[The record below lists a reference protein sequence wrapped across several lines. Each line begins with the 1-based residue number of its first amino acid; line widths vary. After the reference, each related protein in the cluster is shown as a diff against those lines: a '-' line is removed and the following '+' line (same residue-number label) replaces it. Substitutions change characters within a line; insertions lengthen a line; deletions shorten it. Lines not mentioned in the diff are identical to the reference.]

1 MTMIAERAPRVDGAP
16 SRRRDEED
24 AGLVARVR
32 AGDLTAY
39 DELVSR
45 HRSWLLRR
53 CAALLGNDAHLAEDI
68 VQDIM
73 LRLLGAIR
81 RDDRPLRVGGW
92 LAVVARHACIDEH
105 RKRQA
110 DLPGVLPERT
120 VHPEEPLALDAPL
133 AAAWAA
139 LPGRHREVLYLREIV
154 GFPYAEIAGTLDL
167 SVSAVETLLF
177 RARNALRREYVRAGG
192 GTVSFGALGAGL
204 RRLDFTGLAGL
215 PAAPGTQK
223 AAALA
228 ASVDEVPR
236 PLGRVSDG
244 AGMTASES
252 QRTVIDLADR
262 VRRAPARAFEP
273 MASLTD
279 AFRAVGM
286 LGTGLLSSATA
297 VVLSVVPVVPVVPS
311 LMTPAVPSVQP
322 AVTAARTATSDVV
335 GPAATPIL
343 KASGDGARAGVGTDG
358 VLPLTSTLS
367 DPLARFRHTMAGV
380 LSDWRRLAGEIGD
393 RFEEQASSAWSD
405 AQGMRDRFEDRASS
419 RWPEGTERLEQRA
432 SSVGEDRQ
440 HRGVE
445 PRSREASSGTTPAFP
460 QQPTALTT
468 PVTNLSEAV
477 QAADPSIISP
487 LVGSGAGSGLNR
499 TVEEPA
505 LAEILHGLEATESN
519 DSSTISPIF
528 GALPTVLDRRS

>member
-1 MTMIAERAPRVDGAP
+1 MTMIAERVPGVDGEP

-53 CAALLGNDAHLAEDI
+53 CAALVGNDAHLAEDI
-68 VQDIM
+68 VQDIL

-105 RKRQA
+105 RKRRA
-110 DLPGVLPERT
+110 DLPGVLPERA

-204 RRLDFTGLAGL
+204 RRVDFTGLAGL
-215 PAAPGTQK
+215 PAVPGTQK
-223 AAALA
+223 AGALA
-228 ASVDEVPR
+228 ASVDEVLR
-236 PLGRVSDG
+236 PAGRVSDG
-244 AGMTASES
+244 AGMTGGEG
-252 QRTVIDLADR
+252 QRTVIDLVDR

-279 AFRAVGM
+279 AFRAVGL
-286 LGTGLLSSATA
+286 LGAGLLFSATA
-297 VVLSVVPVVPVVPS
+297 VVLSVVPVVPS
-311 LMTPAVPSVQP
+311 LVTPAVSSVQP
-322 AVTAARTATSDVV
+322 VVTAARTATSDVV
-335 GPAATPIL
+335 GPVATPIL
-343 KASGDGARAGVGTDG
+343 KVSGDGAGAGVGTDG

-367 DPLARFRHTMAGV
+367 DPLPGFRHTMAAV

-393 RFEEQASSAWSD
+393 RFEERASSAWSD

-419 RWPEGTERLEQRA
+419 RWSEGKERLEQRA
-432 SSVGEDRQ
+432 SSVGEDPQ
-440 HRGVE
+440 QRGVE
-445 PRSREASSGTTPAFP
+445 PRSGEASSGTTPAFP

-468 PVTNLSEAV
+468 PVANLSEAV
-477 QAADPSIISP
+477 QAAATPIISS
-487 LVGSGAGSGLNR
+487 LVGSGAGSGLNP

-505 LAEILHGLEATESN
+505 LAEILTGLEATESN

-528 GALPTVLDRRS
+528 GALPTILDRLS